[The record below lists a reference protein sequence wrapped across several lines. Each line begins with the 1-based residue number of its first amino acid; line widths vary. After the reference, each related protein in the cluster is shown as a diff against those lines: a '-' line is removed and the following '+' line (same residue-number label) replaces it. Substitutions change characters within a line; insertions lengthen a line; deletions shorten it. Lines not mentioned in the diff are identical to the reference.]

1 MRREILSK
9 LKNADKE
16 YCILELIEDLDDD
29 RDTRWE
35 AARELDELGWEPRN
49 DMEKA
54 LYLIAKRQWDE
65 LVKLGE
71 MGIKEL
77 IQDLKYEEY
86 EETAETAI
94 EALVEIGEPTIELLI
109 EALKNENPEIREGA
123 ALSLGNIGDT
133 RAKEP

>member
-94 EALVEIGEPTIELLI
+94 EALVEIEEPAIELLI

>member
-1 MRREILSK
+1 
-9 LKNADKE
+9 
-16 YCILELIEDLDDD
+16 
-29 RDTRWE
+29 
-35 AARELDELGWEPRN
+35 
-49 DMEKA
+49 
-54 LYLIAKRQWDE
+54 
-65 LVKLGE
+65 

-77 IQDLKYEEY
+77 IQDLEYEEY

-94 EALVEIGEPTIELLI
+94 EALVEIGEATIERLI

>member
-1 MRREILSK
+1 
-9 LKNADKE
+9 
-16 YCILELIEDLDDD
+16 
-29 RDTRWE
+29 
-35 AARELDELGWEPRN
+35 
-49 DMEKA
+49 
-54 LYLIAKRQWDE
+54 
-65 LVKLGE
+65 

-94 EALVEIGEPTIELLI
+94 EALVEIGEAAIERLI

>member
-1 MRREILSK
+1 MPK

-16 YCILELIEDLDDD
+16 YRILELIEDLDDD
-29 RDTRWE
+29 QDTRWE

-49 DMEKA
+49 DREKA

>member
-1 MRREILSK
+1 LRREILSK

-65 LVKLGE
+65 LVKLG
-71 MGIKEL
+71 
-77 IQDLKYEEY
+77 
-86 EETAETAI
+86 
-94 EALVEIGEPTIELLI
+94 
-109 EALKNENPEIREGA
+109 
-123 ALSLGNIGDT
+123 
-133 RAKEP
+133 

>member
-1 MRREILSK
+1 
-9 LKNADKE
+9 
-16 YCILELIEDLDDD
+16 
-29 RDTRWE
+29 
-35 AARELDELGWEPRN
+35 
-49 DMEKA
+49 
-54 LYLIAKRQWDE
+54 
-65 LVKLGE
+65 

-94 EALVEIGEPTIELLI
+94 EALVEIGEATIERLI

>member
-1 MRREILSK
+1 MSK

-65 LVKLGE
+65 VVKLGE

-94 EALVEIGEPTIELLI
+94 EALVEIEEPAIELLI

-123 ALSLGNIGDT
+123 ALSLGNIGDA
-133 RAKEP
+133 RAKES